1 MQAIDNKKSE
11 WESSTFRGD
20 YADAKRQSIE
30 FINYKTSL
38 KRTWVADK
46 RDIDTLL
53 GNIQTKL
60 KTYELKP
67 YHPPPG
73 LTLQVSLVSHA
84 RIPSLSLTFLLPWI
98 CCATSQMH
106 ILTKMLFMSICFFC
120 NRIWTIS
127 GRNFWTLR
135 RRDTVSSMPKSE
147 SKRRVCCG

>member
-20 YADAKRQSIE
+20 YADAKKKSIE

-67 YHPPPG
+67 YHPPHG
-73 LTLQVSLVSHA
+73 LTLQVGLVLQMRAFS
-84 RIPSLSLTFLLPWI
+84 SLSFFLLPWI
-98 CCATSQMH
+98 C
-106 ILTKMLFMSICFFC
+106 FC
-120 NRIWTIS
+120 CVYAY
-127 GRNFWTLR
+127 LY
-135 RRDTVSSMPKSE
+135 
-147 SKRRVCCG
+147 

>member
-67 YHPPPG
+67 YHPPHG
-73 LTLQVSLVSHA
+73 LTPQVRLVLHA
-84 RIPSLSLTFLLPWI
+84 RIFFYVFLFLPPWI
-98 CCATSQMH
+98 C
-106 ILTKMLFMSICFFC
+106 FC
-120 NRIWTIS
+120 
-127 GRNFWTLR
+127 
-135 RRDTVSSMPKSE
+135 DV
-147 SKRRVCCG
+147 